1 MIDRLRNTG
10 LSTRI
15 FIGLA
20 LGIMCGFFFGELC
33 APLGFVGKIFVELL
47 QMGALPYMVVSL
59 VHGVASLSTE
69 DAKLIATK
77 GLAIMVLFWGL
88 ALLVIFG
95 FSFSF
100 PPSTSSSFFAVAVP
114 SHADKISWLDYYIP
128 SNIFRSLSD
137 NLIPAVVFFSVFLGV
152 SLLKVKDR
160 QPLLDTLSA
169 LSQSLNKMMETILKT
184 APAGVFALTAAAVG
198 TISVEELQRL
208 QVYFVCYLMISGILV
223 FWVLPALVTCF
234 TSFTFRDV
242 LQYSKDALVL
252 GFSTGNNFIILAVIA
267 DRLKELFQKH
277 ADREEKLGN
286 VVDSLVP
293 LAYSFPNMGKLIEIS
308 FILFVAWY
316 LNTSVG
322 FAKQLELGFL
332 GVMSLFGSPK
342 VGIPFLLDYMEL
354 PSSYFDLYLMSD
366 VFTRRFNV
374 LLQTMSMFA
383 LTLIVSFVSINR
395 AVVSLSRILWVICFT
410 AILLFSSIT
419 LTKMVLSKTV
429 VENYREYRILM
440 NMEIRNQSLARIFMD
455 PLISPESVPSPSG
468 SGKGIMDRIR
478 DRGRLR
484 IGFDDEALP
493 FSFFN
498 ARGHLVGFDIYFAH
512 RLAKNMDV
520 SIDFIHLDRSQVKE
534 FLERGI
540 CDIVMSAFP
549 IRLDELGQINFTR
562 PYMEMKSAFIVKDHR
577 KEDFRKLSDIKSMK
591 DLKIAVT
598 PENSREER
606 RLISSVLPN
615 ARIVELKNKKAFF
628 ETEDVADALL
638 TTDKIGKAWALLY
651 PVYGVEVPTPNLFV
665 YELAYCIPITS
676 GDDKFL
682 NYLNHWLSLEKTK
695 GELGRQ
701 FDYWILGNTPERKVP
716 RWSIIRNV
724 LKWVD

>member
-1 MIDRLRNTG
+1 MIDRLRNAS
-10 LSTRI
+10 LSARI
-15 FIGLA
+15 FIGLI
-20 LGIMCGFFFGELC
+20 LGTIFGVFFGELC
-33 APLGFVGKIFVELL
+33 APLGFVGKVFVELL

-69 DAKLIATK
+69 DAKLIASK
-77 GLAIMVLFWGL
+77 GLAIMVLFWVL

-95 FSFSF
+95 FSLSF
-100 PPSTSSSFFAVAVP
+100 PPTTSSSFFAVSVP
-114 SHADKISWLDYYIP
+114 SHINKISWVDYYIP

-137 NLIPAVVFFSVFLGV
+137 NLIPAVVLFSVFLGV

-160 QPLLDTLSA
+160 EPLLDVLSA
-169 LSQSLNKMMETILKT
+169 LSQALNKMMEVILKT

-208 QVYFVCYLMISGILV
+208 QVYFVCYILIVGILV

-234 TSFTFRDV
+234 TSCTFREV
-242 LQYSKDALVL
+242 LHYSKDALVL

-277 ADREEKLGN
+277 IDREEKLGN
-286 VVDSLVP
+286 VIDSIVP
-293 LAYSFPNMGKLIEIS
+293 LAYSFPNMGKLIEIL

-322 FAKQLELGFL
+322 FGKQVELAFL

-354 PSSYFDLYLMSD
+354 PGSYFDLYLMSD

-374 LLQTMSMFA
+374 LLQAMSMFA
-383 LTLIVSFVSINR
+383 LTLIVSFVSVNR
-395 AVVSLSRILWVICFT
+395 AVVSLGRVVWVICVT
-410 AILLFSSIT
+410 AILLLSSIT

-429 VENYREYRILM
+429 VETYREYRILM
-440 NMEIRNQSLARIFMD
+440 NMEIRNQSPARIFMD
-455 PLISPESVPSPSG
+455 PLASPELVPSQSE
-468 SGKGIMDRIR
+468 STKGIMDRIR
-478 DRGRLR
+478 DRGRIR
-484 IGFDDEALP
+484 IGFDDESLP

-512 RLAKNMDV
+512 RLARNLNV
-520 SIDFIHLDRSQVKE
+520 SIDFIHLDRSQVRE
-534 FLERGI
+534 FLEKGI

-549 IRLDELGQINFTR
+549 IRLDELGQIDFTR
-562 PYMEMKSAFIVKDHR
+562 PYMEMTSAFIVKDHR
-577 KEDFRKLSDIKSMK
+577 KDEFRKLSDIKSMT
-591 DLKIAVT
+591 DLRIAVT
-598 PENSREER
+598 PENSIEER
-606 RLISSVLPN
+606 RLISSMLPK
-615 ARIVELKNKKAFF
+615 ARIVELRNMKAFF
-628 ETEDVADALL
+628 DTEDVADALL
-638 TTDKIGKAWALLY
+638 TTDKIAKAWVLLY
-651 PVYGVEVPTPNLFV
+651 PVYGVEVPTPSLFV
-665 YELAYCIPITS
+665 YELAYPIPITS
-676 GDDKFL
+676 GDHNFL

-716 RWSIIRNV
+716 RWSIIRNA
-724 LKWVD
+724 LNWVD

>member
-1 MIDRLRNTG
+1 M
-10 LSTRI
+10 
-15 FIGLA
+15 
-20 LGIMCGFFFGELC
+20 
-33 APLGFVGKIFVELL
+33 
-47 QMGALPYMVVSL
+47 
-59 VHGVASLSTE
+59 
-69 DAKLIATK
+69 
-77 GLAIMVLFWGL
+77 
-88 ALLVIFG
+88 
-95 FSFSF
+95 
-100 PPSTSSSFFAVAVP
+100 
-114 SHADKISWLDYYIP
+114 
-128 SNIFRSLSD
+128 
-137 NLIPAVVFFSVFLGV
+137 
-152 SLLKVKDR
+152 
-160 QPLLDTLSA
+160 
-169 LSQSLNKMMETILKT
+169 
-184 APAGVFALTAAAVG
+184 
-198 TISVEELQRL
+198 
-208 QVYFVCYLMISGILV
+208 
-223 FWVLPALVTCF
+223 TCF
-234 TSFTFRDV
+234 TSYTFRDV
-242 LQYSKDALVL
+242 LHYSKDALVL

-267 DRLKELFQKH
+267 DRLKELFQKNI
-277 ADREEKLGN
+277 DREEKLGN
-286 VVDSLVP
+286 VVDSVVP

-316 LNTSVG
+316 LNSSVG
-322 FAKQLELGFL
+322 FGKQLELAFL

-374 LLQTMSMFA
+374 LLQTISMFA
-383 LTLIVSFVSINR
+383 LTLIVSFLSVKR
-395 AVVSLSRILWVICFT
+395 TVVSLSRIVWVICFT
-410 AILLFSSIT
+410 AILLLSSIT

-429 VENYREYRILM
+429 VETHREYRILM

-455 PLISPESVPSPSG
+455 PVVSPELVPSQSV

-478 DRGRLR
+478 DRGRIG

-512 RLAKNMDV
+512 RLAKNLNV
-520 SIDFIHLDRSQVKE
+520 SIDFIHLDRTQVKE
-534 FLERGI
+534 FLEKGI

-562 PYMEMKSAFIVKDHR
+562 SYMEMKSAFIVKDHR
-577 KEDFRKLSDIKSMK
+577 KDEFRKLSDIKSMS
-591 DLKIAVT
+591 DLRIAVT

-615 ARIVELKNKKAFF
+615 AKVVELINKKAFF
-628 ETEDVADALL
+628 ETEDLADALL

-665 YELAYCIPITS
+665 YELAYSIPITS

-695 GELGRQ
+695 GELERQ

-724 LKWVD
+724 LNWVD